1 MNQEIRIREAKPT
14 DLEYVLH
21 HRRQMFYDMGHQD
34 AGELD
39 AMVAT
44 SRPYFAQ
51 GLAHGSYRAWMA
63 EDRNCSVVAGGGI
76 VIMPWPSH
84 PRDPQPRRA
93 MILNVFTE
101 PEYRRLGLA
110 RRLMV
115 TMLDWL
121 RQEKFGTVSLHAS
134 EYGRSL
140 YESLGFE
147 ATNEMRMSLK

>member
-1 MNQEIRIREAKPT
+1 M
-14 DLEYVLH
+14 
-21 HRRQMFYDMGHQD
+21 
-34 AGELD
+34 
-39 AMVAT
+39 
-44 SRPYFAQ
+44 
-51 GLAHGSYRAWMA
+51 
-63 EDRNCSVVAGGGI
+63 
-76 VIMPWPSH
+76 
-84 PRDPQPRRA
+84 
-93 MILNVFTE
+93 NVFTE